1 MKTADD
7 GEERVAPPWS
17 TRRILIF
24 AGAMI
29 ATPALALLFG
39 FFMVHVTETLTMV
52 DSVVIGRTESPK
64 LMTAFT
70 VTGHGEDGAY
80 MSGYRVKLIDVAR
93 NAAIDEQFIAREKD
107 SIPPLPTIEHC
118 NDENIWLVQ
127 KPEFIQGDIGFVA
140 RIAVINGKLT
150 INNAPLPTGYVLVE
164 TRGPCQLKIK
174 NKFNEPYCFST
185 DTSKL
190 SEGECA
196 PYATAA
202 ESYDKI
208 KTAFILVNKTPES
221 TRYHVY
227 YYATDKPDPMK
238 ISVGS
243 GGKQSLLYR
252 LWFSH
257 NRLSQGELEYYRKQL
272 GPKDTLI
279 PVYDQEYLI
288 APATLYRSPEL
299 AVYAEWDAQRG
310 QRILCFSHTGKL
322 LWAINEARYAL
333 GEKHREIKVK
343 LYKEQILLS
352 SNKWVIAVGKAQN
365 AIQWSY
371 FF

>member
-1 MKTADD
+1 MKTTDD

-17 TRRILIF
+17 TRRILVF

-29 ATPALALLFG
+29 AAPALALLFG
-39 FFMVHVTETLTMV
+39 FFMVRVTETLTLV
-52 DSVVIGRTESPK
+52 DSIVTGQTESPR

-70 VTGHGEDGAY
+70 VTGHGEDGTY
-80 MSGYRVKLIDVAR
+80 MRGYRVKLIDVKK
-93 NAAIDEQFIAREKD
+93 NASIVEEFIAREKD
-107 SIPPLPTIEHC
+107 SVPPLPTLEHC

-127 KPEFIQGDIGFVA
+127 KPEFIQGDVGFVA
-140 RIAVINGKLT
+140 RIALVNGKLT
-150 INNAPLPTGYVLVE
+150 VNNAPLPTGYFLVG
-164 TRGPCQLKIK
+164 TRGPCQLKVK
-174 NKFNEPYCFST
+174 NTFNEPYCFST
-185 DTSKL
+185 ETAKL

-196 PYATAA
+196 PYATTA

-208 KTAFILVNKTPES
+208 KTAFILVNKTPQS

-238 ISVGS
+238 ISVGAS
-243 GGKQSLLYR
+243 GGQSLLYR

-257 NRLSQGELEYYRKQL
+257 NRLSQAELEYYRKQL
-272 GPKDTLI
+272 KPTDTLI
-279 PVYDQEYLI
+279 PVYTEGYLLS
-288 APATLYRSPEL
+288 PATLYKSPEL
-299 AVYAEWDAQRG
+299 AIYAEWDAQGG

-333 GEKHREIKVK
+333 GEKHRGIRVK
-343 LYKEQILLS
+343 LHKEQILLS

-365 AIQWSY
+365 TIQWSY